1 MEVVVS
7 ERITKFVYDAWFLS
21 EPALHG
27 VLCGHELKENPSMP
41 IAVRCGRGRIEYN
54 SQILK
59 TVNDKELEEYFR
71 AEVIRI
77 MLKHPY
83 QRQPDCPAVVRSIA
97 SNIVLTNN
105 YNFKTLRLDNANDY
119 QLPETEYFEWYCAK
133 LMTPSSS
140 QGSSSSDKNNGLS
153 NKNNSQSDNNNT
165 QSNNK
170 TSQSDNNNNKSDN
183 QEQNQSS
190 DSLQKS
196 AQSEL
201 WEENDFERS
210 RINEIIENTTSWGT
224 LPGDLVEAI
233 KATLKVQIDYRKVL
247 SGFRASVISSRRN
260 LTRMRP
266 NRRTDFQNLGSVYK
280 MRTNLLVAVDVSGSI
295 STQML
300 KKFYSVINRFF
311 KYGIESI
318 DTVQFDTKLGEI
330 IPLKKAKTTVKVVG
344 RGGTDF
350 QPVFDFFRESKAH
363 YDGIIIFTDGCA
375 PAPEIIG
382 RKPKVLWIFPEKKYE
397 KASADSLSK
406 FGRCCTIEC

>member
-1 MEVVVS
+1 MDTDS
-7 ERITKFVYDAWFLS
+7 RISKFIYDAWFLS

-27 VLCGHELKENPSMP
+27 VLCGHELKENRSMP

-54 SQILK
+54 PKIINTISD
-59 TVNDKELEEYFR
+59 NELEEYFR

-83 QRQPDCPAVVRSIA
+83 QRQPDCPALIRTIA

-105 YNFKTLRLDNANDY
+105 YKFKRLQLDSAEY
-119 QLPETEYFEWYCAK
+119 FQLPETEYFEWYCAK
-133 LMTPSSS
+133 LMTPSSQQDSS
-140 QGSSSSDKNNGLS
+140 QSSSNDDHSLDG
-153 NKNNSQSDNNNT
+153 
-165 QSNNK
+165 
-170 TSQSDNNNNKSDN
+170 
-183 QEQNQSS
+183 QEQNKSS
-190 DSLQKS
+190 NGMQKS

-201 WEENDFERS
+201 WEENEFECS
-210 RINEIIENTTSWGT
+210 RINEIIESTTSWGT
-224 LPGDLVEAI
+224 LPGDLVEKI
-233 KATLKVQIDYRKVL
+233 KATLKAQIDYRKVL

-311 KYGIESI
+311 KYGIESV
-318 DTVQFDTKLGEI
+318 DTVQFDTVLGEI
-330 IPLKKAKTTVKVVG
+330 IPLKKAKTDIEIKG

-350 QPVFDFFRESKAH
+350 QPVFNYFRESKSH

-375 PAPEIIG
+375 PEPEIIG
-382 RKPKVLWIFPEKKYE
+382 RKPKVLWIFPDKKYE
-397 KASADSLSK
+397 KLSADSLSK